1 MATRWLVI
9 AAAVAWPSE
18 ESSGDRSLSWKAA
31 HAVDMLR
38 ATDGTIASIHGVIA
52 ITTASAAPTA

>member
-1 MATRWLVI
+1 MI